1 MKFLNNLSF
10 EKIKSG
16 LEKTRFNLI
25 NKLTET
31 FSGKPTIDENSLE
44 KLEEIL
50 ISSDIGSKLAEEIIS
65 RIKKLFPIEKD
76 KSFQR
81 IKEILRQELKNILLE
96 VQTIDLENN
105 IKQSKPYIILI
116 VGINGTGK
124 TTSVAKLAN
133 IYKLLNYKVLIVSAD
148 KFRAA
153 ANEQLEIWADRVGVP
168 VFNSNSKDPSA
179 VVYDSIKHAQS
190 NDYDI
195 VLIDTAGRL
204 HTHKNLMDELHKIKK
219 VITSLKSTAA
229 DVTYLVLDGNTGQ
242 NGLLQAQEF
251 SKYIDISA
259 FIITKLDGTAKGG
272 IVFQLIKEFKKPVK
286 FIGVGEKIDD
296 LIEFDNDAYVESII

>member
-1 MKFLNNLSF
+1 MKFLKNLSF

-16 LEKTRFNLI
+16 LEKTRVNLI
-25 NKLTET
+25 TKLSET

-65 RIKKLFPIEKD
+65 RIKKLLFFEKD

-81 IKEILRQELKNILLE
+81 IKEILRQELKNVLLE
-96 VQTIDLENN
+96 VQTIDLEND

-133 IYKLLNYKVLIVSAD
+133 IYKLLDYKVLIVSAD

-153 ANEQLEIWADRVGVP
+153 ANEQLEIWAERVGVP

-179 VVYDSIKHAQS
+179 VVYDSIKHSQS
-190 NDYDI
+190 NGYDI

-219 VITSLKSTAA
+219 VITSLKSTGA
-229 DVTYLVLDGNTGQ
+229 DMTYLVLDGNTGQ
-242 NGLLQAQEF
+242 NGLLQAKEF

>member
-1 MKFLNNLSF
+1 MKFLKNLSF

-16 LEKTRFNLI
+16 LEKTRVNLI
-25 NKLTET
+25 TKLSET

-65 RIKKLFPIEKD
+65 RIKKLLFFEKD

-81 IKEILRQELKNILLE
+81 IKEILRQELKNVLLE
-96 VQTIDLENN
+96 VQTIDLEND

-133 IYKLLNYKVLIVSAD
+133 IYKLLGYKVLIVSAD

-153 ANEQLEIWADRVGVP
+153 ANEQLEIWAERVGVP

-179 VVYDSIKHAQS
+179 VVYDSIKHAKS

-219 VITSLKSTAA
+219 VIISLKSTGA

-242 NGLLQAQEF
+242 NGLLQAKEF